1 MKKLK
6 KTISLMLALAVIL
19 SLFPLPAI
27 NNKIT
32 ANAIVFFFVHK
43 KNTDIISAT
52 GKTLRRLFPSAK
64 KY

>member
-1 MKKLK
+1 MTTAGGFFVAFRDKRGVLDD
-6 KTISLMLALAVIL
+6 
-19 SLFPLPAI
+19 
-27 NNKIT
+27 KIT